1 MENSQK
7 LQPGNINND
16 PPPSYRQ
23 TVEAEQK
30 NTNITVQGGYLFPR
44 SVQGDNLTPRQ
55 DMTMKVMRE
64 QQWGNI
70 NNDSLPSYSQAV
82 QFDMQNPNQTMQG
95 FHLLPRSVKG
105 VHLSPRQLLDRQ
117 DLGDDGA
124 ELLYNQTTQCEQQN
138 QIETVRSV
146 HLSTQFNARNPS
158 VTLAAAVSLPTEPG
172 PTTEK
177 KKMNIGIVM
186 LSFYVLFLCG
196 CIVLFFIIIM
206 VSIVLK
212 LS

>member
-82 QFDMQNPNQTMQG
+82 QFDMQNPNQTMQD

-124 ELLYNQTTQCEQQN
+124 ELLYSQTTQCEQQN